1 MSISITEKFLT
12 SLIKEPL
19 AKDKSFTDTSGL
31 VVIARPSTKVSN
43 NTIFFKTRKIIDGK
57 KSFVTLGKF
66 PKLSIA
72 QARKLHY
79 ETLEKIQNGEPLVQE
94 PVVEVKYSF
103 KDLWQKFIALQ
114 QTKITENTLEKYYSS
129 YRCHLYKLDNVD
141 IRELTPKY
149 LLKFFEPLVNNGE
162 YGTVQRLANM
172 IKLVVDY
179 AVFLQIVEFN
189 PILNISK
196 FLPKPNYQHFKSFS
210 DLTLEQDLVQLFK
223 DISVLNKDIQCLIYM
238 YFFTLLRSVELR
250 SVKLQDISNGLLD
263 VKTKTLSSFRVPL
276 SSQAQRIV
284 DYLLAKRPTTVS
296 EYLFLGRAGGLV
308 SENTVNKALDRLG
321 YKDKLR
327 VHGIRT
333 VGRMYLQTIPD
344 IKESIIELCLSH
356 TVVGKV
362 AQAYNRGEYLEERKR
377 ALQVF
382 SDFIVKCAKENF
394 EHLFIS

>member
-19 AKDKSFTDTSGL
+19 AKDKSFTDISGL
-31 VVIARPSTKVSN
+31 VVIARPSAKVSN
-43 NTIFFKTRKIIDGK
+43 NTIFFKTRKIVDGK
-57 KSFVTLGKF
+57 KSFVTLGKY

-94 PVVEVKYSF
+94 PIIEVKYSF
-103 KDLWQKFIALQ
+103 KDLWQKFIVLQ

-210 DLTLEQDLVQLFK
+210 DLTLEQDLVKFFK

-344 IKESIIELCLSH
+344 I
-356 TVVGKV
+356 
-362 AQAYNRGEYLEERKR
+362 
-377 ALQVF
+377 
-382 SDFIVKCAKENF
+382 
-394 EHLFIS
+394 

>member
-12 SLIKEPL
+12 SMIKEPL
-19 AKDKSFTDTSGL
+19 AKDKSFTDISGL
-31 VVIARPSTKVSN
+31 VVIARPSAKVS
-43 NTIFFKTRKIIDGK
+43 NTIFFKTRKIVDGK
-57 KSFVTLGKF
+57 KSFVTLGKY

-94 PVVEVKYSF
+94 PIVEVKYSF

-129 YRCHLYKLDNVD
+129 YRCHLSKLDNVD

-210 DLTLEQDLVQLFK
+210 DLTLEHDLVQFFK

-250 SVKLQDISNGLLD
+250 SVKLHDISNGLLD

-394 EHLFIS
+394 EQLFI